1 MVAEA
6 RELAQIHEW
15 VAVKIPM
22 TPDGLKATRILAEED
37 IRVNVTLIFQP
48 LQALLAAKAGAAYVS
63 PFIGRLDD
71 ISHRGMEIVEQI
83 ITIFENYGFDTEIIV
98 ASVRHPLHVLEG
110 ALAGADIAT
119 IPYGVM
125 MQLLKHPL
133 TDIGLTK
140 VSGRLGAVPAS
151 PEMHQVETNNWGTP
165 NMLTGARIAAV
176 PVVMLLLCFPGR
188 WASFFGGLCFVLAGA
203 TDFLDGFLARR
214 HRLVSRL
221 GKFMDP
227 LADKLLVS
235 AALIM
240 LIPLGRV
247 PAWMA
252 FLIVGRELAV
262 TGLRGLAAAEGI
274 ILAPDRWGKAKT
286 LLQMAALTALI
297 LHYPYDGIDFH
308 RVGMVAVMAGPHCHP
323 GFRGEL
329 FSGLF
334 PAVPGKPTPLTKR
347 CS

>member
-1 MVAEA
+1 M
-6 RELAQIHEW
+6 R
-15 VAVKIPM
+15 
-22 TPDGLKATRILAEED
+22 
-37 IRVNVTLIFQP
+37 
-48 LQALLAAKAGAAYVS
+48 
-63 PFIGRLDD
+63 
-71 ISHRGMEIVEQI
+71 
-83 ITIFENYGFDTEIIV
+83 
-98 ASVRHPLHVLEG
+98 
-110 ALAGADIAT
+110 
-119 IPYGVM
+119 
-125 MQLLKHPL
+125 
-133 TDIGLTK
+133 
-140 VSGRLGAVPAS
+140 
-151 PEMHQVETNNWGTP
+151 QVEFNNWGIP
-165 NMLTGARIAAV
+165 NLLTGARIAAV
-176 PVVMLLLCFPGR
+176 PVVVLLLLFPGR
-188 WASFFGGLCFVLAGA
+188 WASLLGGLCFLLAGA

-297 LHYPYDGIDFH
+297 LHYPYAGLDFH
-308 RVGMVAVMAGPHCHP
+308 ELGLVLLWLALIATVASGVSYFL
-323 GFRGEL
+323 GFFRQYPE
-329 FSGLF
+329 S
-334 PAVPGKPTPLTKR
+334 R
-347 CS
+347 